1 MFHKEL
7 QIFLIV
13 GFLTAGIDYA
23 FYQIL
28 LQVGSFPL
36 KIAKALGFLV
46 GTIFSYFANRYWTFN
61 QRYSTRN
68 NIVRFYILYGL
79 SLGLNVISNSLI
91 MTLFSNLNHV
101 MEFAFIVAI
110 GLSATLNFIG
120 MRFFVFTPAGKK

>member
-36 KIAKALGFLV
+36 TIAKAFGFLV

-61 QRYSTRN
+61 QRHSTRN

-101 MEFAFIVAI
+101 IQFAFIVAI